1 MSVNMQFLYP
11 YVLNKFFISIL
22 KTCDK
27 ALRHTAQLWSSFLH
41 GLIIPCLS
49 WVLLSR
55 ADCSCWKS
63 RRQLNISDC
72 SGCDRI
78 LWASKQVREKA
89 FQKNVSLCQDVSS
102 LLAFHT
108 WKNVCYHEYETAYL
122 SHTHTQNKSTQPC
135 RNKSF
140 FNVQHFSCFR
150 GNRGTAVSMPPSPYR
165 RRDRRHP
172 IMNTQI

>member
-1 MSVNMQFLYP
+1 MPEPLKWIYLNLFANKYNIDSVWFYSDFIRTTLIRLISVYVPFLYP
-11 YVLNKFFISIL
+11 SPICF
-22 KTCDK
+22 K
-27 ALRHTAQLWSSFLH
+27 AAQLRSRFPH
-41 GLIIPCLS
+41 RLIIPRLS

-89 FQKNVSLCQDVSS
+89 FRKNVSLCQDVSS

-108 WKNVCYHEYETAYL
+108 WKMSALMNMKQHTC
-122 SHTHTQNKSTQPC
+122 HTHTHT
-135 RNKSF
+135 
-140 FNVQHFSCFR
+140 H
-150 GNRGTAVSMPPSPYR
+150 T
-165 RRDRRHP
+165 H
-172 IMNTQI
+172 TE